1 MKNENWK
8 PIIETLGIDEKYH
21 ELAINFAQKLND
33 RINENSNLQSLENL
47 KSIENNL
54 LPLNLKIFSK
64 LNLDRDIEI
73 LSEPKQNNVE
83 VDDIEFTEKI
93 ITENHKD
100 LTAKELVEK
109 FENVLVDKLVDYIN
123 QTDGKLYIYELVSSV
138 SMISE
143 KNWNP
148 MGIFRSRISI
158 V

>member
-1 MKNENWK
+1 MNEN
-8 PIIETLGIDEKYH
+8 I
-21 ELAINFAQKLND
+21 
-33 RINENSNLQSLENL
+33 NLQSLENL

-73 LSEPKQNNVE
+73 LSESKQNNVE
-83 VDDIEFTEKI
+83 VADIEFTETI
-93 ITENHKD
+93 LVENHKD

-109 FENVLVDKLVDYIN
+109 TENVLSDKLVDYIN
-123 QTDGKLYIYELVSSV
+123 QTEGKLYIYELVSSF

-148 MGIFRSRISI
+148 MGFFRSRISI

>member
-21 ELAINFAQKLND
+21 ELAINFAQKLTD
-33 RINENSNLQSLENL
+33 RMNENVNLESFG
-47 KSIENNL
+47 IENNL
-54 LPLNLKIFSK
+54 LPLNLKILSK

-148 MGIFRSRISI
+148 MCIFRSRISI